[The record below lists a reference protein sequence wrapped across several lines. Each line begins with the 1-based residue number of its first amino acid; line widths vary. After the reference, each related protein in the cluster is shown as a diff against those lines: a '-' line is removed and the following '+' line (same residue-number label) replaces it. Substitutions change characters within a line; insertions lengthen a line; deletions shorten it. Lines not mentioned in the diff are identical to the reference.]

1 MASFAPKPL
10 AKRLFAE
17 DGSSSSPA
25 SAAPITSRSANV
37 RRLVLRLWAWKVHNF
52 INKEHE
58 VASSRFAKLGA
69 TATFTNY
76 SDDLAA
82 ELLAVKG
89 TYPSKLFHAVFGAE
103 SLESLK
109 WDTTILKLRAF
120 EESEGLPEVRPFVDD
135 YSPTTAVATITAP
148 SQPAVAIDVT
158 VSAQTDPKAQAAD
171 ILMTKQLPATDLDSM
186 IASIQHGMY

>member
-1 MASFAPKPL
+1 
-10 AKRLFAE
+10 
-17 DGSSSSPA
+17 
-25 SAAPITSRSANV
+25 
-37 RRLVLRLWAWKVHNF
+37 VLRLWAWKVLNF

-76 SDDLAA
+76 SDTLAS

-89 TYPSKLFHAVFGAE
+89 TYPSKLFHAVFGSE

-135 YSPTTAVATITAP
+135 YSPSIAAATITAP
-148 SQPAVAIDVT
+148 SKPAEPIDVSI
-158 VSAQTDPKAQAAD
+158 SAQTDPKAQAAD
-171 ILMTKQLPATDLDSM
+171 IIMTKQLPSSDLDSVV
-186 IASIQHGMY
+186 ASIQHGKIIQLVTDVVNGADPILLLLHLNIYY